1 MYIPSNIN
9 EHNVLNHIENTSAVN
24 GTIILYIEVGGGRR
38 EERSFEM
45 SLCTLPILYL
55 NLGGEML
62 YIIRHRL
69 QAQDVHPEK
78 AHRGT
83 WQADYL

>member
-1 MYIPSNIN
+1 
-9 EHNVLNHIENTSAVN
+9 
-24 GTIILYIEVGGGRR
+24 
-38 EERSFEM
+38 M

-78 AHRGT
+78 AHKGT
-83 WQADYL
+83 WQDDYLQLYSSGSAIELALAPNTAHCARADFVGAASSCYQASV